1 MPKKK
6 KETIKRSGGSFV
18 NNVLAVFGNSP
29 LKALNYKQVAA
40 AMGVKDK
47 ATRDMIYSVLY
58 ELRELGTI
66 QEVKQGKFLLHPKQ
80 ISAISSYKKFITG
93 TVDMK
98 QTGKA
103 YVSSP
108 DLGEDVFISASNTGH
123 SLDGD
128 KVKVYLFPK
137 RSGRKTEGQ
146 VVEVL
151 ERSRTQFVGTIQVTR
166 NYAFLIPDNT
176 AIPVDIFIPPDKIGT
191 ARNGEKVVARITEWP
206 EHSRNPFGEIVA
218 VLGMPGNNN
227 VEMQSI
233 LVEFDFPLAFR
244 PEVEAEAHA
253 IPDAISPAEIARR
266 RDFRDVFTITIDPAD
281 AKDFDDALSLQKLPS
296 GNWEVG
302 IHIADVAHYVRPGS
316 PLDQEAFD
324 RGTSI
329 YLVDRVIPML
339 PEKLSNHVC
348 SLRQDEEK
356 LCYSA
361 VFEMDSQAKIVNQWF
376 GKTVIRSNRRYAY
389 EEVQA
394 MIEGADGDFK
404 EPIMTLYGL
413 SAILRKERYRKGA
426 INFESQEVKFMLD
439 DTGKPTGVYIK
450 EQKEANWLVEDFM
463 LLANRKVAEL
473 IGVKKGKEEPK
484 TFVYRI
490 HDAPSPE
497 KLNTFAQFVSKLGYS
512 MKLGSHKNIATS
524 FNKLLK
530 DVAGKGE
537 ETMISA
543 IAIRTMAKAVYS
555 THNIGHYGLSFPY
568 YTHFTSP
575 IRRYPDLMV
584 HRLLFGY
591 MHEAPSVN
599 AEEYEKMCDHA
610 SEMERKAMEAERAS
624 VKYKQA
630 EYLMDKLGQ
639 VFPARI
645 SGVSKWGIYAEII
658 GNKCEGMI
666 RLRDLNDDFY
676 YLDEENYQ
684 VVGQRYGETIKLGDL
699 VNIKV
704 KNVDL
709 QRKQIDFELI
719 QESKDS

>member
-6 KETIKRSGGSFV
+6 KDTIKRSGSNFV

-29 LKALNYKQVAA
+29 LKALNYKQVASS
-40 AMGVKDK
+40 MGVKDK

-58 ELRELGTI
+58 ELREQGTI
-66 QEVKQGKFLLHPKQ
+66 QEVKPGKFLLNPKH
-80 ISAISSYKKFITG
+80 ISKVSSYKKFVIG
-93 TVDMK
+93 IVDMK

-103 YVSSP
+103 YVSSTE
-108 DLGEDVFISASNTGH
+108 LGEDVYVSPNNTGH

-146 VVEVL
+146 IVEVL
-151 ERSRTQFVGTIQVTR
+151 ERNRSRFVGTIQITR

-191 ARNGEKVVARITEWP
+191 AKNGEKVVAKITEWP
-206 EHSRNPFGEIVA
+206 EHSRNPFGEIIA
-218 VLGMPGNNN
+218 VLGAPGNNN

-244 PEVEAEAHA
+244 PEVEAEAQA
-253 IPDAISPAEIARR
+253 IPERIPDDEIARR
-266 RDFRDVFTITIDPAD
+266 RDFRDIYTITIDPAD
-281 AKDFDDALSLQKLPS
+281 AKDFDDALSIQKLPS

-302 IHIADVAHYVRPGS
+302 VHIADVAHYVKPGS

-356 LCYSA
+356 LCFSA
-361 VFEMDSQAKIVNQWF
+361 VFEMDDNAKVIDQWF
-376 GKTVIRSNRRYAY
+376 GKTVIKSNRRYAY

-394 MIEGADGDFK
+394 MIEGANGDNK
-404 EPIMTLYGL
+404 ESIMTLYKL
-413 SAILRKERYRKGA
+413 SSILRKERYRKGA
-426 INFESQEVKFMLD
+426 INFESQEVKFHLD
-439 DTGKPTGVYIK
+439 SIGKPIGVYIK
-450 EQKEANWLVEDFM
+450 EQKEANWLIEDFM
-463 LLANRKVAEL
+463 LLANRKVAES
-473 IGVKKGKEEPK
+473 IGIKRGKSDPK

-497 KLNTFAQFVSKLGYS
+497 KLNTFAQFVCKLGYS
-512 MKLGSHKNIATS
+512 MKLGSSKNIASS

-537 ETMISA
+537 ETMISS

-555 THNIGHYGLSFPY
+555 THNIGHYGLAFPY

-584 HRLLFGY
+584 HRLLFDY
-591 MHEAPSVN
+591 MHGSPSVN
-599 AEEYEKMCDHA
+599 LEEYEKMCDHA

-630 EYLMDKLGQ
+630 EYLMDKLGE
-639 VFPARI
+639 VFDARI

-676 YLDEENYQ
+676 YLDEDNYQ
-684 VVGQRYGETIKLGDL
+684 VVGQRYGETIKLGDE
-699 VNIKV
+699 VKIKV

-719 QESKDS
+719 QEPR